1 MLRCAPEHDADR
13 GEADESSGFASV
25 TLEVLGET
33 TAVANPGEGSFD
45 DPAFGQDNKAM
56 EIAALDDLQPPCTSF
71 GNRLG
76 HFRPLVATVSVDA
89 LDEWEAMAGLP
100 GYGNGTVSVLN
111 IGGMNND
118 AQQEA
123 EGVDQNMAFAS
134 CDLLAR
140 VVTRGVERRPL

>member
-1 MLRCAPEHDADR
+1 MHQ
-13 GEADESSGFASV
+13 FW
-25 TLEVLGET
+25 
-33 TAVANPGEGSFD
+33 
-45 DPAFGQDNKAM
+45 
-56 EIAALDDLQPPCTSF
+56 QPPWPFSA
-71 GNRLG
+71 
-76 HFRPLVATVSVDA
+76 LVATVSVDA

-140 VVTRGVERRPL
+140 VVTRGVERRPLLPLPWRSERR